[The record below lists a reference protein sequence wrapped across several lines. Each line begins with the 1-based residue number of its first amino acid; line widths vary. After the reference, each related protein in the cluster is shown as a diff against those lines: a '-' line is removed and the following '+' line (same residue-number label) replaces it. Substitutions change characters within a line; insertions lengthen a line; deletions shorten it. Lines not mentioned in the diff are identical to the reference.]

1 VGRRT
6 HLGGSW
12 AAVATGAAS
21 GGGIRH
27 MIAATRAKVTAW
39 FGSKI
44 CMIHCTIY
52 MGFWI
57 GS

>member
-27 MIAATRAKVTAW
+27 MIAAARAKVTAW

-44 CMIHCTIY
+44 CMIHRTIY
-52 MGFWI
+52 IGFWI
-57 GS
+57 